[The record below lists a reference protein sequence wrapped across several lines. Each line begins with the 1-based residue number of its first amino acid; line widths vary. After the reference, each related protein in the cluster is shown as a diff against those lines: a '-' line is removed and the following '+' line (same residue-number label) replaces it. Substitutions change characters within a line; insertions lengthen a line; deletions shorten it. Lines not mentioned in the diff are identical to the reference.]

1 MIRRASLFSQLVA
14 LFRRRHFYGLVIEH
28 HAERYSKGFSSW
40 DHFVAMLFCQL
51 AQAKS
56 LREICGGLACTMGK
70 LRHLGM
76 KDAPKKSTLSYA
88 NAHRPWQMFR
98 DLFYDTLK
106 ICRMAAPKNRK
117 FRFKNKLLSL
127 DSTTIALCLT
137 LFPWAEFRRTKGA
150 VKLHL
155 LLDHDGYFPTYAY
168 ISNGKKHDVTIARKV
183 SLPPGS
189 IVAMD
194 RGYNDYKLFG
204 SWTENGLYFVTRMK
218 DNADYT
224 VVEYRTIPITGDV
237 LSDQLIRFNGYYAQ
251 RNCPHILRRV
261 VVWDKENER
270 EIVLL
275 TNHLKFGANTIAA
288 IYKDRWQIELFFK
301 ALKQNLK
308 VKTFVGTTENAL
320 YIQIWTAL
328 IAMLLIKYLQFKSK
342 FGWALSNLVAF
353 LRWNLFTYRDLWE
366 WIDNPFEILPIKPQP
381 VQYVLSLPG
390 LGQHQS
396 KMGTCIPE

>member
-1 MIRRASLFSQLVA
+1 MVRCASLFSQLLD
-14 LFRRRHFYGLVIEH
+14 LFSRREFCRLVVDH
-28 HAERYSKGFSSW
+28 RAERYSKGYNSW
-40 DHFVAMLFCQL
+40 DHFTAMLFCQL

-56 LREICGGLACTMGK
+56 LREICGGLACCIGK
-70 LRHLGM
+70 LRHLGL

-88 NAHRPWQMFR
+88 NAHRPWEMFR
-98 DLFYDTLK
+98 DLFYATLRTCK
-106 ICRMAAPKNRK
+106 SAAPGQHR

-127 DSTTIALCLT
+127 DSSTISLCLS
-137 LFPWAEFRRTKGA
+137 LFPWAKFRRTKGA

-155 LLDHDGYFPTYAY
+155 LLDHDGYLPTYAY
-168 ISNGKKHDVTIARKV
+168 ISNGKKHDVTVARKV
-183 SLPPGS
+183 PLAPGS

-194 RGYNDYKLFG
+194 RGYNDYKLFA
-204 SWTENGLYFVTRMK
+204 SWTENGIFFVTRLK
-218 DNADYT
+218 ENADYE
-224 VVEYRTIPITGDV
+224 VVEERIVPWNRNI
-237 LSDQLIRFNGYYAQ
+237 LADQSIRFTGFYAQ
-251 RNCPHILRRV
+251 KNCPHTLRRV
-261 VVWDKENER
+261 VVWDKEKQR

-275 TNHLKFGANTIAA
+275 TNHLEFGPTTISA

-342 FGWALSNLVAF
+342 FQWSLSNLVAF

-366 WIDNPFEILPIKPQP
+366 WIDSPFDVLPLVPEP
-381 VQYVLSLPG
+381 VQYTLPLSG
-390 LGQHQS
+390 LGQHLR
-396 KMGTCIPE
+396 

>member
-1 MIRRASLFSQLVA
+1 MVRCASLFSQLVA
-14 LFRRRHFYGLVIEH
+14 LFSRSHFYQLVRKHGAEH
-28 HAERYSKGFSSW
+28 YSKGYSSW

-56 LREICGGLACTMGK
+56 LREICGGLACTIGK

-76 KDAPKKSTLSYA
+76 KEPPNKSTLSYA
-88 NAHRPWQMFR
+88 NTHRPWEMFR
-98 DLFYDTLK
+98 DLFYEMVNRCK
-106 ICRMAAPKNRK
+106 MAAPKNHK
-117 FRFKNKLLSL
+117 FRFRNKLLSL
-127 DSTTIALCLT
+127 DASTISLCLA

-155 LLDHDGYFPTYAY
+155 LLDHDGYFPAYAY
-168 ISNGKKHDVTIARKV
+168 LSNGKKHDVTIARRI

-189 IVAMD
+189 IVTMD

-204 SWTENGLYFVTRMK
+204 SWTKERIFFVTRMK

-224 VVEYRTIPITGDV
+224 VTEENLIPITGNV
-237 LSDQLIRFNGYYAQ
+237 LRDQLVLLNGFYAQ
-251 RNCPHILRRV
+251 KNCPHLLRRV
-261 VVWDKENER
+261 VVWDSENDR

-275 TNHLKFGANTIAA
+275 TNHLKFGANTISA

-308 VKTFVGTTENAL
+308 IKTFVGTSENAL
-320 YIQIWTAL
+320 SIQIWTAL

-342 FGWALSNLVAF
+342 FGWSLSNLVAF

-366 WIDNPFEILPIKPQP
+366 WIDHPFDVLPIQPMP
-381 VQYVLSLPG
+381 VQHVLSMPG
-390 LGQHQS
+390 LGQHLS
-396 KMGTCIPE
+396 RGTT